1 VCVVLSKNTPT
12 NSTEKEK
19 KRILRQRRK
28 KILFRVLGFFKK
40 KGREK
45 ERSRTIKNTSTATTK
60 QKRINTSNVGWN
72 ALRAPSHAEGMK
84 AALSFLFFL
93 SFFLS
98 DVFVFFLQ
106 TRDVGFS
113 QQINVFRRR
122 LVKYRSALT
131 SLSNLSS
138 FQNDDDDDDISH
150 ITYIKLLL

>member
-1 VCVVLSKNTPT
+1 
-12 NSTEKEK
+12 
-19 KRILRQRRK
+19 
-28 KILFRVLGFFKK
+28 
-40 KGREK
+40 
-45 ERSRTIKNTSTATTK
+45 
-60 QKRINTSNVGWN
+60 
-72 ALRAPSHAEGMK
+72 MK